1 MTEKRRKAAEADP
14 AGAAAQQ
21 LKAQRDQQNAAN
33 RKYRLKS
40 KMIADHV
47 AAAAADSEG
56 GTDAGSLPMTMYSP
70 MPLSTNVEALLE
82 EAATGN
88 GFNVS
93 QVLVHTLPCTL
104 RWLKARGDLGGD
116 YPPHLACHFRAAG
129 EACRHGSKYNSVG
142 KTPRTILE
150 RAGVTFE
157 LIVSL
162 IPIVSGLGNGAGKNS
177 FSWYAFISCNSRYA
191 PFVPFGRMLV
201 ELKSG
206 TNATCIVTN
215 ATCIVIVHIH
225 CTHRRHIQ
233 VASIRAE
240 QGHARVGCRVE
251 VWREDRR
258 EHDQARSDKV
268 VLQINSDYIPRAS
281 AT

>member
-1 MTEKRRKAAEADP
+1 
-14 AGAAAQQ
+14 
-21 LKAQRDQQNAAN
+21 
-33 RKYRLKS
+33 
-40 KMIADHV
+40 
-47 AAAAADSEG
+47 
-56 GTDAGSLPMTMYSP
+56 MYSP

-93 QVLVHTLPCTL
+93 AVLMHTLPCTL

-129 EACRHGSKYNSVG
+129 EACRHRLKFNSVG
-142 KTPRTILE
+142 KTPRAILE

-215 ATCIVIVHIH
+215 ATCIVIVHMH

-233 VASIRAE
+233 VASIRAA
-240 QGHARVGCRVE
+240 QCHARVGCRVE